1 MSSPLSKFRRSSHAE
16 EKKGT
21 GPNSESL
28 SPNCSSLSD
37 SESSGSSWRCHKA
50 MSDDLQAGGSS
61 VMEAHRRS
69 NKDDQQLFLEELDK
83 RDSVIALLTQR
94 LKEVL
99 YNYSRLSVRKAPPP
113 S

>member
-1 MSSPLSKFRRSSHAE
+1 
-16 EKKGT
+16 
-21 GPNSESL
+21 
-28 SPNCSSLSD
+28 
-37 SESSGSSWRCHKA
+37 

-94 LKEVL
+94 LKEVQLHYNSLTLTHHDSLTSL
-99 YNYSRLSVRKAPPP
+99 YILIML
-113 S
+113 